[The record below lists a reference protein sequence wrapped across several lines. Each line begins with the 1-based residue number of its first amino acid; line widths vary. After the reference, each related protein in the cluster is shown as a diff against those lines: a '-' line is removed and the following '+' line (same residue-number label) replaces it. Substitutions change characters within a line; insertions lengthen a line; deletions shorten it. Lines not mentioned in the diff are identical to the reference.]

1 MTRVLRWVSFCFT
14 SCEPTDRRTNIWL
27 CCCHSVLIAPSIKVS
42 CCDGDEKPK
51 SWPYHDRV
59 WLMGCGSSAVMHVSF
74 LHTSLLASKPKVF
87 FKTFPQSIIHRDLCL
102 ICVLCKQQ
110 MGSTAF
116 LLVSLPRAF
125 ANMNIWHCEAGLSLA
140 SYFVNSCIPVCCW
153 ADLWCSTMLRR
164 LTAFFNFLALQT
176 VCLTVNGLSSKS
188 LQMVLYPLPVS
199 SASTSIVLPETCCE
213 EQTLTDPWSLRKTG
227 CPWTPDWGL

>member
-87 FKTFPQSIIHRDLCL
+87 FKTFPQSIIHRDLWP
-102 ICVLCKQQ
+102 LC
-110 MGSTAF
+110 
-116 LLVSLPRAF
+116 
-125 ANMNIWHCEAGLSLA
+125 
-140 SYFVNSCIPVCCW
+140 
-153 ADLWCSTMLRR
+153 
-164 LTAFFNFLALQT
+164 ALQT
-176 VCLTVNGLSSKS
+176 ADGQHSFSACISATCIREHEHLTLWGRSKLSFLFCKLLHPCLLLGWSV
-188 LQMVLYPLPVS
+188 VLDHVEE
-199 SASTSIVLPETCCE
+199 ANSIL
-213 EQTLTDPWSLRKTG
+213 
-227 CPWTPDWGL
+227 